1 MKWRNTAERYGIL
14 SVSLHWVMLA
24 VLIAVYA
31 CIEMREFYPRGSDIR
46 EALKTWHF
54 VLGLSVLVLV
64 LLRILVMMVGQFPR
78 IMPPPQMWQTI
89 SGKVMHTTLYLF
101 MIFMPLA
108 GWLLLSATG
117 KPITFWSWHLPSLI
131 SESKNVAD
139 LFSEIHETGGEIGYF
154 LVGIHAT
161 AALFHHYF
169 LRDNALMRIL
179 P

>member
-1 MKWRNTAERYGIL
+1 MKVSEDMKSRMKGVFGSSSMKWRNTAERYGIL

-108 GWLLLSATG
+108 G
-117 KPITFWSWHLPSLI
+117 
-131 SESKNVAD
+131 
-139 LFSEIHETGGEIGYF
+139 
-154 LVGIHAT
+154 
-161 AALFHHYF
+161 
-169 LRDNALMRIL
+169 
-179 P
+179 